1 MKPKVLNEQSSLETS
16 RKAIFLA
23 GGILVLAALVAYYKS
38 FSSPFIFDDL
48 PAITENPT
56 LRDFHS
62 ALSPP
67 HNGSGVEGRP
77 LVNLSLAVNYAA
89 GGVEVWG
96 YHAVNLAIH
105 ILAGLTLL
113 GIVRRTLLRLGLRR
127 AGPAP
132 NPGASAQ
139 RQNFADSSTV
149 LAFAIA
155 LIWTVHPL
163 QTESVTCIIQ
173 RTESLMGLFYLV
185 TLYCFIRG
193 TENCRSGFT
202 PDTSGKN
209 PDLQSERGSFLNS
222 AFQLFSPS
230 VFWMLASVLACA
242 LGMATKEVMV
252 SAPLIVLLY
261 DRTFVAGTFRE
272 AWRQRGRWHL
282 GLFGTWLLLG
292 YMVVHM
298 GGSRG
303 DAAGFGLTITP
314 WNYALTQ
321 CQAIVL
327 YLGLAVWPYPLV
339 LDYGTGVVQHA
350 AAVAPQALVLV
361 LLVGA
366 TIFMLRYRPALGFVG
381 VWFFAILAP
390 SSSVVPLVAQT
401 MAEHRM
407 YLPLA
412 AVVTLVVLG
421 LYILFGQR
429 GVVACIALALGL
441 MALTARRN
449 EDYRSAVAI
458 WSDTVAK
465 CPRNARAHCNLANEL
480 LQTGRP
486 EDAMEQAGEALALEP
501 NYPDAYC
508 NLATALFRLGR
519 LPEAAEQYENTLR
532 RDPGNARAQ
541 YNLGN
546 VLAQEG
552 KVSEAVGHF
561 EQAVRLKPEDVSAH
575 NNLANALFLTGR
587 VPEAI
592 RRYEETLQLKPDFAE
607 AHNNLGNALR
617 RMGRVAEAIAQ
628 FEEVLR
634 LKPGDGQALRML
646 SQLRGPATEPVP
658 PLK

>member
-1 MKPKVLNEQSSLETS
+1 MKPKALSEQPTLETS
-16 RKAIFLA
+16 RKAIYLA
-23 GGILVLAALVAYYKS
+23 GGILVLAVLVAYYKS

-56 LRDFHS
+56 LLHFHS

-67 HNGSGVEGRP
+67 HNGSGVDGRP

-89 GGVEVWG
+89 GGLKVWG

-105 ILAGLTLL
+105 VLAGLTLL
-113 GIVRRTLLRLGLRR
+113 GIVRRSLQQPVLQKRFGE
-127 AGPAP
+127 
-132 NPGASAQ
+132 ASLP
-139 RQNFADSSTV
+139 
-149 LAFAIA
+149 LAFAVA

-173 RTESLMGLFYLV
+173 RTESLMGLFYLL

-193 TENCRSGFT
+193 VESGIQASGIRHQAPGARKQEKEFKNQNPQATLPLSSGPT
-202 PDTSGKN
+202 PDASRLWYTASI
-209 PDLQSERGSFLNS
+209 
-222 AFQLFSPS
+222 LFC
-230 VFWMLASVLACA
+230 F

-261 DRTFVAGTFRE
+261 DRTFVAGTFRD

-292 YMVVHM
+292 CMVVHM

-327 YLGLAVWPYPLV
+327 YLGLAVWPHPLV
-339 LDYGTGVVQHA
+339 LDYGTDVAQHI

-381 VWFFAILAP
+381 AWFFAILAP
-390 SSSVVPLVAQT
+390 SSSVVPLVTQT

-412 AVVTLVVLG
+412 AVATLVVLG
-421 LYILFGQR
+421 LYILLGQR
-429 GVVACIALALGL
+429 GVVACLALALGL
-441 MALTARRN
+441 MALTVRRN
-449 EDYRSAVAI
+449 EDYRNAVAI

-465 CPRNARAHCNLANEL
+465 CPRNARAHSNLANEL
-480 LQTGRP
+480 LQAGRP
-486 EDAMEQAGEALALEP
+486 EDAMEQSGEALRLEP

-519 LPEAAEQYENTLR
+519 LPEAAEQYENALR
-532 RDPGNARAQ
+532 RDPGNARAH

-546 VLAQEG
+546 VLARDG

-561 EQAVRLKPEDVSAH
+561 EQAVRLKPEDVAAH

-607 AHNNLGNALR
+607 AHGNLGNALR
-617 RMGRVAEAIAQ
+617 RMGRVPEAIAQ

-634 LKPGDGQALRML
+634 LKPGDEQARRML
-646 SQLRGPATEPVP
+646 SQLRGPEPVP
-658 PLK
+658 GP